1 MRLGFVAPAML
12 SLFVAVACGGS
23 EDQSQVQGGG
33 SAASGN
39 IGNNGVGGGL
49 VIGGDGTAA
58 TGNTANASGQP
69 VDPNSACANSAADG
83 EPIPVDLYF
92 MVDTTGSMNCPVPD
106 KGPCDTDPGP
116 PKSGESR
123 WTVVSAALKAF
134 VADPKNQGLG
144 VGINFFPSKSNR
156 TICQVSAYAN
166 PLVEV
171 GPLATTGA
179 GIAMSISAQAPGG
192 QTPTVPSL
200 QAAIE
205 HATTWAK
212 GHPTHRV
219 AVVYATDGYPK
230 GCTNNTIDAAATLA
244 KAGFAATPSIPVYV
258 LGVGPNLTD
267 LNNIAVSGGTN
278 KALLVDTT
286 QDAAA
291 QLTAALATIR
301 GNAVLD
307 CTYSIPAA
315 PAGQVLEPGKVNVNY
330 TNAMG
335 VVTKVLQDPPGV
347 ACDKGTGWQYSAD
360 GKQINLCGAACT
372 AVKADPGGKIQVL
385 FGCTTEVGNPP

>member
-1 MRLGFVAPAML
+1 MRLGFVAPAVL

-39 IGNNGVGGGL
+39 IGAGGGL

-58 TGNTANASGQP
+58 SGNTANGTGDSF
-69 VDPNSACANSAADG
+69 DPNSACANSAADG

-92 MVDTTGSMNCPVPD
+92 MVDTTGSMNCPVPE
-106 KGPCDTDPGP
+106 KGACNGDPGP
-116 PKSGESR
+116 PKMGESR

-134 VADPKNQGLG
+134 VADPTNQGLG
-144 VGINFFPSKSNR
+144 VGMNFFPSKDEQQ
-156 TICQVSAYAN
+156 ICNVSAYAN
-166 PLVEV
+166 PPVEI
-171 GPLATTGA
+171 GPLSMTSAAIT
-179 GIAMSISAQAPGG
+179 MNISAQTPGG

-200 QAAIE
+200 QAAIQ

-212 GHPTHRV
+212 ANPTHRV

-230 GCTNNTIDAAATLA
+230 GCRNNTIDAAATLA

-258 LGVGPNLTD
+258 LGVGPNLTNLD
-267 LNNIAVSGGTN
+267 SIALSGGTK
-278 KALLVDTT
+278 KAFLVDTT

-307 CTYSIPAA
+307 CTYSIPPA
-315 PAGQVLEPGKVNVNY
+315 PTGQSLEPGKVNVNY
-330 TNAMG
+330 TNSQG
-335 VVTKVLQDPPGV
+335 VATKVLQDPAGV
-347 ACDKGTGWQYSAD
+347 SCDKGSGWQYSSD
-360 GKQINLCGAACT
+360 GKQINLCGAACN
-372 AVKADPGGKIQVL
+372 AVKADPGGKIRVL